1 MPNDKLDKKQGGGDI
16 VIQVCADNEQTA
28 FHAVRNLMKQAS
40 GVCEVRFLNKGFLS
54 GGKTEKHRATS
65 SDLKTA
71 PATKARRMKT

>member
-40 GVCEVRFLNKGFLS
+40 GCAKSAFSIKVS
-54 GGKTEKHRATS
+54 
-65 SDLKTA
+65 
-71 PATKARRMKT
+71 